1 MDIFQ
6 LKKEIQSLR
15 SYLYKLGNQTK
26 NYSQGEILKISQEL
40 DKKIVIYQKQMVR
53 QSNKRKIQM

>member
-40 DKKIVIYQKQMVR
+40 DKKILIYQKQMVR
-53 QSNKRKIQM
+53 QSNNRKIQL

>member
-1 MDIFQ
+1 MDIFH

-40 DKKIVIYQKQMVR
+40 DKKILIYQKQMVR
-53 QSNKRKIQM
+53 QSNNRKIQL

>member
-40 DKKIVIYQKQMVR
+40 DKKILIYQKQMVR
-53 QSNKRKIQM
+53 QSNKRKIQL